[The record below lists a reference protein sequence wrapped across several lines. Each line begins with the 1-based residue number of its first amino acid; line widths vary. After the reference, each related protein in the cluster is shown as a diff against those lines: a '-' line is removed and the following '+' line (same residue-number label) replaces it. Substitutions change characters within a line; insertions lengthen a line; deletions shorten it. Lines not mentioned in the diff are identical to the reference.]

1 MQANNSS
8 VGSVSFPV
16 GPGVNPLQGGA
27 QIDHPRGIESEVSI
41 CRTVA
46 TARQAA
52 QRTGVTYNPGRV
64 PYGTIRSEKEEP
76 VKDDVVLAGRM
87 MAFIVFSMGLAL
99 MARTMTQIPDWEDLA
114 WAAISTLI
122 IPLGM
127 ACLLFMATEIVRAI
141 RER

>member
-1 MQANNSS
+1 MQTNNSA

-16 GPGVNPLQGGA
+16 GSGANPLQGGA

-41 CRTVA
+41 CRAVVA
-46 TARQAA
+46 ARQAT

-64 PYGTIRSEKEEP
+64 PYGAMRSEREEP
-76 VKDDVVLAGRM
+76 VKDDIVMAGRL

-99 MARTMTQIPDWEDLA
+99 MARTMTQIQDWEVMG

-122 IPLGM
+122 ILLGM
-127 ACLLFMATEIVRAI
+127 ACLLFMATEIVRAL